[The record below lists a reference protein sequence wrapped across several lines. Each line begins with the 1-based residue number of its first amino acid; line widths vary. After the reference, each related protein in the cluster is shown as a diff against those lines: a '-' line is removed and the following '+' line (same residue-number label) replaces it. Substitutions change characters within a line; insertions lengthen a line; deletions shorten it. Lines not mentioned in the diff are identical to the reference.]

1 MRTFNPLNSKID
13 ITLYELYTTFCYSPV
28 ELTTLGTHKRT
39 DRYWADHGI
48 VLAPIQAS
56 VSFAGQVVYTIDA
69 IDMHDLGAAKW
80 KSINILW
87 ICLHAFVYDNNESR
101 LVYYCDKIVIK
112 Q

>member
-1 MRTFNPLNSKID
+1 MGSAESTPVVWGTYGDQQIVVRLNGVVLEFLGVHFNPLNSKID

-69 IDMHDLGAAKW
+69 IDMHDLGAAK
-80 KSINILW
+80 
-87 ICLHAFVYDNNESR
+87 
-101 LVYYCDKIVIK
+101 
-112 Q
+112 